1 MDFKVGDIYKCP
13 EGHKA
18 SIVWISENE
27 SVIAVKCSYE
37 HFEKIEKVNNKER
50 KIYNKDVVFL
60 IRI

>member
-1 MDFKVGDIYKCP
+1 MDFKVGDVYKCP
-13 EGHKA
+13 EGHRA

-27 SVIAVKCSYE
+27 NVIAVKCPYE

-60 IRI
+60 IEI

>member
-1 MDFKVGDIYKCP
+1 MDLKVGDVYECP
-13 EGHKA
+13 EGHRA
-18 SIVWISENE
+18 IIVWINENE
-27 SVIAVKCSYE
+27 KTIAVKCSYE

>member
-1 MDFKVGDIYKCP
+1 MDLKVGDVYECP

-37 HFEKIEKVNNKER
+37 H
-50 KIYNKDVVFL
+50 
-60 IRI
+60 

>member
-13 EGHKA
+13 EGHNA
-18 SIVWISENE
+18 HVVWISENE